1 MATPKRSPAA
11 RGAPA
16 RGGVRPI
23 SSAIRRA
30 LVLADGGKPEVRQLL
45 AELEPW
51 LFARVPALSVE
62 TAAREYTRRKQDPE
76 VEDPIAR
83 HTRDHPDL
91 VVVLGGDGA
100 ILGAVRAFAAGPVP
114 TLGINFGRVGFLASA
129 EAGSWKE
136 ALTEVL
142 EGRAIV
148 EPRMRIEAELSSAS
162 GAIVR
167 AIALNDVVVTRGA
180 FQGLLSVAMRVGEQW
195 VTNYRADGLI
205 VSTASGSTA
214 YSLASGGPILAPAM
228 LDLVVTPISPQALSH
243 RTIVLPS
250 DSELSLAITHAEG
263 ITTLV
268 VDGQGFYP
276 MKQGDVVKLRRH
288 PVPYPLLARPGEDF
302 FQRLRERLGW
312 RGRFEPDVFPP
323 EEPARARE
331 RETDSGESGVL

>member
-1 MATPKRSPAA
+1 MATPKRSAAA
-11 RGAPA
+11 RGLPASGAP
-16 RGGVRPI
+16 
-23 SSAIRRA
+23 RA
-30 LVLADGGKPEVRQLL
+30 APPAVGRVLVLADGRKPEVTELL

-51 LFARVPALSVE
+51 LSARVPVLSVE
-62 TAAREYTRRKQDPE
+62 TAAREYTRRKPE
-76 VEDPIAR
+76 AEAEDPIAR

-91 VVVLGGDGA
+91 LVVLGGDGA
-100 ILGAVRAFAAGPVP
+100 ILGAVRAFAAAPVP
-114 TLGINFGRVGFLASA
+114 TIGINFGRVGFLASA

-148 EPRMRIEAELSSAS
+148 EPRMRIEAELTSAS
-162 GAIVR
+162 GENLR

-180 FQGLLSVAMRVGEQW
+180 FQGLLSIAMRVGEQW

-205 VSTASGSTA
+205 VATASGSTA

-228 LDLVVTPISPQALSH
+228 QDLVVTPISPQALSH

-250 DSELSLAITHAEG
+250 DSDLCFAITHAEG

-276 MKQGDVVKLRRH
+276 MKQNDVVRLRRH

-312 RGRFEPDVFPP
+312 RGRFEPDVFPS
-323 EEPARARE
+323 EEAPRRRE
-331 RETDSGESGVL
+331 REIDSGESGVL